1 MTDIIIINVLIGDR
15 TFRLKTKKA
24 DEEIVRKTVKMVNE
38 KVMEYK
44 SKFAGKDMQ
53 DYVSMA
59 LLWLATEQ
67 NKAGEF
73 LIGMQE
79 TEEKLHS
86 LESKLDR
93 LLQGDE
99 DEEEADEKQTN
110 PD

>member
-15 TFRLKTKKA
+15 NFRLKTKRT
-24 DEEIVRKTVKMVNE
+24 DEQIVRKTVKMVND

-44 SKFAGKDMQ
+44 AKFAGKDMQ

-73 LIGMQE
+73 LIEMQQ
-79 TEEKLHS
+79 TEQKLQS
-86 LESKLDR
+86 LESKLDKI
-93 LLQGDE
+93 L
-99 DEEEADEKQTN
+99 EEEEEEGQ
-110 PD
+110 

>member
-15 TFRLKTKKA
+15 SFRLKTSKA
-24 DEEIVRKTVKMVNE
+24 DEEIVRKTVKMVND

-44 SKFAGKDMQ
+44 AKFAGKDMQ

-73 LIGMQE
+73 LIGMQQ

-86 LESKLDR
+86 LQSKLDK
-93 LLQGDE
+93 LLK
-99 DEEEADEKQTN
+99 EEGE
-110 PD
+110 

>member
-1 MTDIIIINVLIGDR
+1 MTDIIVIIVLIGDR

-24 DEEIVRKTVKMVNE
+24 DEEIVRKTVKMVND

-73 LIGMQE
+73 LIEMRQ
-79 TEEKLHS
+79 TEEKLQS
-86 LESKLDR
+86 LQTKLDR
-93 LLQGDE
+93 LLQE
-99 DEEEADEKQTN
+99 DEANDLR
-110 PD
+110 DDSLD